1 MLLRLALSES
11 ASGSLYR
18 GMSVRASGSGLPAG
32 PVCLTPFVLAS
43 CFALLKRESGSLA
56 VGMTGEFLLAVI
68 RRAV

>member
-18 GMSVRASGSGLPAG
+18 GMSVRASGSELPAG
-32 PVCLTPFVLAS
+32 PVFLESFL
-43 CFALLKRESGSLA
+43 ALLKRESGSQE
-56 VGMTGEFLLAVI
+56 VCVTGECLLTVI